1 MVRSPYRPVSLR
13 GTRASPPGLAVGD
26 RDRRD
31 THGAALQQFDELMAA
46 ARAVSAVSRPIP
58 LYYSLHQAGKA
69 IVAAWAAK
77 DWKVAGHGLAQ
88 DTSAEALWRSDVL
101 FFRIRPRGQGVFGA
115 VASLLGDSGLTGSVE
130 LGALWSS
137 LPEIEP
143 PPDGRWLR
151 ALPVYAE
158 SNLPF
163 ASGDSSPFRG
173 YVPVHTLPVGSAT
186 ALTSLLGAYPH
197 AAGAAAEGDDAG
209 LIMDITPEGP
219 SASVMWPAPEVD
231 AETEELNWAEMRK
244 AYVSERLP
252 LYLRTEEF
260 WLVPPVGDGSDQLR
274 PVLLWW
280 ALLHGLSLLARYEP
294 AAWRAALDL
303 DYSPIADPLANL
315 LDQALE
321 IVPDLLSDVA
331 TRLSQ

>member
-1 MVRSPYRPVSLR
+1 
-13 GTRASPPGLAVGD
+13 
-26 RDRRD
+26 
-31 THGAALQQFDELMAA
+31 MAA

-58 LYYSLHQAGKA
+58 LYYSIHQAGKA
-69 IVAAWAAK
+69 IAAAWAAE
-77 DWKVAGHGLAQ
+77 DWKVAGHGLAH
-88 DTSAEALWRSDVL
+88 DTGAEALWRSDVL
-101 FFRIRPRGQGVFGA
+101 FFRVRPRGQGVFGA
-115 VASLLGDSGLTGSVE
+115 VASLLGGSGLTGSVE

-143 PPDGRWLR
+143 PPEGRWLT

-173 YVPVHTLPVGSAT
+173 YVPVHTLTVGSAT
-186 ALTSLLGAYPH
+186 ALTSLLAAYPH
-197 AAGAAAEGDDAG
+197 AAGAAAEGDDTG
-209 LIMDITPEGP
+209 LIMDITPDGP
-219 SASVMWPAPEVD
+219 SASVMWPVPEVH
-231 AETEELNWAEMRK
+231 AETEELHWAEMRK

-252 LYLRTEEF
+252 WYLRTEEY

-331 TRLSQ
+331 TRLSP